1 MVWLHDLYLFA
12 KKFFLVCERWF
23 DSPPFVGANVT
34 AAGEPWVEDEDAP
47 ECFTSADPSQQGWVV
62 RQSEALA
69 EPVHSVLLSRALP
82 RHLVTG
88 DVLRH
93 HAGSVHLEL
102 EGGEAVQMISR
113 KDTQGTAGDSASAPS
128 VHGCSFL
135 LSHWSVRFATASFP
149 GLLLVERLTLPRWT
163 SRWLTAARQY
173 SWCRL

>member
-1 MVWLHDLYLFA
+1 M
-12 KKFFLVCERWF
+12 F

-34 AAGEPWVEDEDAP
+34 AAGEPWVKDEDTP

-69 EPVHSVLLSRALP
+69 EPVHRVLLSRALP

-163 SRWLTAARQY
+163 SRWLTAARQHT
-173 SWCRL
+173 WCRLWWSR